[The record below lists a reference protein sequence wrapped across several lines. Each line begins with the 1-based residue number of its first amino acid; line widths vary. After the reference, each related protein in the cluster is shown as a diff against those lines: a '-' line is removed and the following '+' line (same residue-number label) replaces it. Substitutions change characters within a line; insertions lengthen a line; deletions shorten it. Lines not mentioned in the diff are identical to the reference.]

1 VKVSFAPLDR
11 LSTWDEVRSA
21 IAVASQGVFAFVGDS
36 DDLRE
41 ADADFSGGARNLL
54 ENDMW
59 LAIVREMPYSK
70 SN

>member
-1 VKVSFAPLDR
+1 VKISFAPLGR

-21 IAVASQGVFAFVGDS
+21 MSVTSQGVFAFVGAT

-41 ADADFSGGARNLL
+41 ADAGFSGRACNLL
-54 ENDMW
+54 EDNMW

-70 SN
+70 RN